1 MDSFQE
7 ISERI
12 NDLLSNGKIGAASMV
27 LANNVSFFSTTQF
40 SKLNKQVVNCVSI
53 KSNFPIK
60 ITTNKNGKCHAGRHM
75 SGGHGHH

>member
-1 MDSFQE
+1 MDNFQE

-12 NDLLSNGKIGAASMV
+12 SDLLSNGKTGTAGAV
-27 LANNVSFFSTTQF
+27 LANSVSFLSTTQF
-40 SKLNKQVVNCVSI
+40 NELNKQVVNCVSI

-60 ITTNKNGKCHAGRHM
+60 ITNENGKCHAGRHM